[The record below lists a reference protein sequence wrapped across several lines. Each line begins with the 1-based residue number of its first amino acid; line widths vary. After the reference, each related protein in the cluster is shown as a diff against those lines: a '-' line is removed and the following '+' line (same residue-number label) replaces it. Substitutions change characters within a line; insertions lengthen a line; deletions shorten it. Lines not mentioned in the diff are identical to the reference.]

1 MRREVNRESHKT
13 VGGAL
18 ARAGL
23 GGVLSFVVVME
34 DRPRLAFDA
43 LEGDSRRPQPG
54 ARLGR
59 YELIAR
65 IGAGGMAEVWMARL
79 QGTAGFSKLVAIKM
93 ILPHLASVDE
103 ARHMLFDEAR
113 VAARIN
119 HPNVVAIQEL
129 SEDDG
134 IPFVVMNWSTGS
146 RSTAW

>member
-1 MRREVNRESHKT
+1 M
-13 VGGAL
+13 A
-18 ARAGL
+18 
-23 GGVLSFVVVME
+23 
-34 DRPRLAFDA
+34 DRPRLASDA
-43 LEGDSRRPQPG
+43 LEGDTRRPQPG

-119 HPNVVAIQEL
+119 HPNVVSIQEL
-129 SEDDG
+129 SEEDG
-134 IPFVVMNWSTGS
+134 IPFVVMDWVDGLPLDRLVSALSPLQPPHAARIVADAALGLH
-146 RSTAW
+146 AA